1 MSRGLEQVGIREVC
15 PFWSSVHTTV
25 AMICTVDVRHQG
37 IQIYVA
43 LVLGELPLLE
53 WDEEVC
59 FSYEPLKTIMEIDP
73 SYCTSTIHSQ

>member
-1 MSRGLEQVGIREVC
+1 MSRGLERVGIREVC

-43 LVLGELPLLE
+43 LVLGGAAT
-53 WDEEVC
+53 
-59 FSYEPLKTIMEIDP
+59 FGMG
-73 SYCTSTIHSQ
+73 